1 MRAAVPRARPPL
13 AAADRA
19 RVRQAEPEPEPITE
33 AEAQP
38 QPQPQPGA
46 LSRDSSAEDCQ
57 VLADGDASI
66 YAKDGGDVQLRPAGS
81 WRWIISLLALV
92 MWLVCYADRT
102 NISLAIIEMEEEY
115 GWDHAVDGVVLSSFF
130 WG

>member
-1 MRAAVPRARPPL
+1 MAALVQEPGP
-13 AAADRA
+13 
-19 RVRQAEPEPEPITE
+19 QPEP
-33 AEAQP
+33 QP
-38 QPQPQPGA
+38 AA

-57 VLADGDASI
+57 LLADGDASI